1 MSISATSE
9 LQAVWRS
16 VVARAWSDDAFKQRL
31 LDNPNDVMR
40 ESGLALPNGVSFV
53 VVENEPSRVHLV
65 LPVRPEFQTSELR
78 SSDADTEVQQVA
90 GGVMLE

>member
-16 VVARAWSDDAFKQRL
+16 VIARAWSDDTFKRRL

-40 ESGLALPNGVSFV
+40 ESGLALPDGVNFV
-53 VVENEPSRVHLV
+53 VVEDEPSRIHLV
-65 LPVRPEFQTSELR
+65 LPVRPELQTSELR
-78 SSDADTEVQQVA
+78 SSDADTEVQQLA
-90 GGVMLE
+90 GGMMLE